1 MPSNPDV
8 MFTPEV
14 KAAGDQLLKALAE
27 ACKTSSFTRD
37 QAEARL
43 CL

>member
-1 MPSNPDV
+1 MPISDAL
-8 MFTPEV
+8 FTPEV

-27 ACKTSSFTRD
+27 ACKTASFTRD

-43 CL
+43 